1 MNFILVYPPSCER
14 AAEFPVGGLFL
25 ADALDKRGYSCG
37 IICDK
42 SVDEIY
48 EEIDSQINDQTIAI
62 GLSVVSTLIF
72 KDAIRIS
79 KKIKERYPSIPFIWG
94 GQAVTAQKETMLEF
108 DPVDYVVVGDGEE
121 ALPDL
126 LDALSKNKDY
136 KDIVG
141 LGYKSGGE
149 SFFNGIATY
158 EDFNQVFNLP
168 YHLLDVESYMRNLNI
183 GGDRWVGAIYSRGCP
198 YRCTFCIVS
207 VFGSNIGTMR
217 YHTLDHVINDLLV
230 LTKKYNADSI
240 SVHDDHFLI
249 DQKRVVNFCERV
261 IEAGIKIDF
270 RASGRIDSICR
281 MEEKTIKLL
290 KKAGFVNLIAGIET
304 GSPRFLEVMKKS
316 LTLEEIA
323 VADKKLTKYGFYK
336 HWNFMSAMPGETM
349 EDVGHTIWLTAQ
361 LAKTSMASAYP
372 MSYRKF
378 IPLPGTEMYRVAVEE
393 YGFKEPEKLEDWAD
407 ISDAYM
413 NERAFG
419 DTIGNAGDL
428 EMRKRPWLSH
438 ELGEYIQR
446 AEYAIVEMNELFT
459 GEDCNPEEIIPKI
472 EVVEKIA
479 LETVHG
485 KTAYPKT
492 DYDLSCLNSLPKD
505 RQTPTKLQR
514 SHSNS
519 YTTI

>member
-1 MNFILVYPPSCER
+1 
-14 AAEFPVGGLFL
+14 
-25 ADALDKRGYSCG
+25 
-37 IICDK
+37 
-42 SVDEIY
+42 
-48 EEIDSQINDQTIAI
+48 
-62 GLSVVSTLIF
+62 
-72 KDAIRIS
+72 
-79 KKIKERYPSIPFIWG
+79 
-94 GQAVTAQKETMLEF
+94 
-108 DPVDYVVVGDGEE
+108 
-121 ALPDL
+121 
-126 LDALSKNKDY
+126 
-136 KDIVG
+136 
-141 LGYKSGGE
+141 
-149 SFFNGIATY
+149 
-158 EDFNQVFNLP
+158 
-168 YHLLDVESYMRNLNI
+168 
-183 GGDRWVGAIYSRGCP
+183 
-198 YRCTFCIVS
+198 
-207 VFGSNIGTMR
+207 
-217 YHTLDHVINDLLV
+217 
-230 LTKKYNADSI
+230 
-240 SVHDDHFLI
+240 
-249 DQKRVVNFCERV
+249 
-261 IEAGIKIDF
+261 
-270 RASGRIDSICR
+270 
-281 MEEKTIKLL
+281 
-290 KKAGFVNLIAGIET
+290 
-304 GSPRFLEVMKKS
+304 
-316 LTLEEIA
+316 

-438 ELGEYIQR
+438 ELGEYIQK

-479 LETVHG
+479 LETVYG

-492 DYDLSCLNSLPKD
+492 DYDLSGLNSLPKD
-505 RQTPTKLQR
+505 RQTPSKLQR